1 MKDKRFKNTDWVVLI
16 ISLALFGIGLVALY
30 STTQNTELD
39 AFKKQIQWAIISIPF
54 IIIIYLADYKLIVKF
69 TPVMYILFML
79 LLVGVLFTKPING
92 AKSWYKI
99 GESIALQPSE
109 LAKII
114 IIMFMS
120 FILYRLQ
127 LKGKREINKPWK
139 LLIYFLLWGLP
150 IFLIYKQP
158 DLGTALSYVTAML
171 FMLFVSGLDKKY
183 IVLAIIIIVLCAP
196 YVVQHLPQHARN
208 RIEIFKNPESDPR
221 GLGYNLIQS
230 KLAIGAG
237 QFLGM
242 GILKGNQTQLGYLS
256 PKTTDFI
263 YSVIG
268 EEMGF
273 VVSSTIVVLYVI
285 LITKAIGIG
294 KNAEDSIGSYVAT
307 GIAGILFF
315 HMVENIGMTIGLLPI
330 TGVPLP
336 FVSYGGSSLIT
347 NFICIGLLL
356 NISSRRKKG
365 LTYNSK
371 YNIYGK

>member
-1 MKDKRFKNTDWVVLI
+1 MKEKRFKNTDWIVLL
-16 ISLALFGIGLVALY
+16 ISLALLGIGLVALY
-30 STTQNTELD
+30 SATQNTDLD
-39 AFKKQIQWAIISIPF
+39 EFKKQIQWALFSIPF
-54 IIIIYLADYKLIVKF
+54 IIIVYFVDYKLIVKF
-69 TPVMYILFML
+69 TPVLYIIFIL

-99 GESIALQPSE
+99 GDSLAIQPSE

-114 IIMFMS
+114 VIMFMS
-120 FILYRLQ
+120 FILYKLQ

-139 LLIYFLLWGLP
+139 LIVYFAFWILP

-158 DLGTALSYVTAML
+158 DLGTALAYATAML

-183 IVLAIIIIVLCAP
+183 MFIAIVAIVLCAP
-196 YVVQHLPQHARN
+196 YVVQHLPLHARA
-208 RIEIFKNPESDPR
+208 RIEIFKDPESDPR

-242 GILKGNQTQLGYLS
+242 GVLKGNQTQLGYLS

-273 VVSSTIVVLYVI
+273 IVSSSIVVLYVI

-294 KNAEDSIGSYVAT
+294 KNAEDSIGSYIST

-315 HMVENIGMTIGLLPI
+315 HMIENIGMTIGLLPI

-365 LTYNSK
+365 LSYNSRF
-371 YNIYGK
+371 NMYGN

>member
-1 MKDKRFKNTDWVVLI
+1 MKEKRFKNTDWLVLI
-16 ISLALFGIGLVALY
+16 ICLSLFGIGLIALY
-30 STTQNTELD
+30 SATQNNNLFE
-39 AFKKQIQWAIISIPF
+39 FKKQIQWALISLPFF
-54 IIIIYLADYKLIVKF
+54 IIIYFIDYKIIVKF
-69 TPVMYILFML
+69 SPVLYILFIL

-99 GESIALQPSE
+99 GDSIGIQPSE
-109 LAKII
+109 LAKIV
-114 IIMFMS
+114 IIMFMAL
-120 FILYRLQ
+120 ILYKLQ

-139 LLIYFLLWGLP
+139 LIVFLMLWLIP
-150 IFLIYKQP
+150 IFLIYRQP
-158 DLGTALSYVTAML
+158 DLGTAISYFTAML

-183 IVLAIIIIVLCAP
+183 MFISIIIMIICTP
-196 YVVQHLPQHARN
+196 YILQNLPQHAKA

-242 GILKGNQTQLGYLS
+242 GLLKGNQTQLGYLS

-273 VVSSTIVVLYVI
+273 IVSSTIVMLYVL
-285 LITKAIGIG
+285 LITKAIGIA
-294 KNAEDSIGSYVAT
+294 KNAEDSIGSYIAIGV
-307 GIAGILFF
+307 AGILFF
-315 HMVENIGMTIGLLPI
+315 HMIENIGMTIGLLPI

-336 FVSYGGSSLIT
+336 FVSYGGSALIT
-347 NFICIGLLL
+347 NFISIGLLL

-365 LTYNSK
+365 LSYNSRF
-371 YNIYGK
+371 NMYGN

>member
-1 MKDKRFKNTDWVVLI
+1 MKEKRFKNTDWVVLI
-16 ISLALFGIGLVALY
+16 ICLALFGIGLVALY
-30 STTQNTELD
+30 SATQNTELD
-39 AFKKQIQWAIISIPF
+39 AFKKQIQWALISVPF
-54 IIIIYLADYKLIVKF
+54 IVIVYFVDYKLIVKF
-69 TPVMYILFML
+69 APVLYIIFIL

-92 AKSWYKI
+92 AKSWFKL
-99 GESIALQPSE
+99 GDTVSLQPSE
-109 LAKII
+109 LSKII

-120 FILYRLQ
+120 FILYKLQ

-139 LLIYFLLWGLP
+139 LFVYFAFWGLP

-158 DLGTALSYVTAML
+158 DLGTAISYATAML

-183 IVLAIIIIVLCAP
+183 MVLAIVVIVLCTP
-196 YVVQHLPQHARN
+196 YVVQQLPQHARA

-242 GILKGNQTQLGYLS
+242 GLLKGNQTQLGYLS

-273 VVSSTIVVLYVI
+273 VISSTIVVLYVI

-294 KNAEDSIGSYVAT
+294 KNAEDSIGSYIAT
-307 GIAGILFF
+307 RNSWNLLF
-315 HMVENIGMTIGLLPI
+315 P
-330 TGVPLP
+330 
-336 FVSYGGSSLIT
+336 YGGKYWNDNWTSSNYWRST
-347 NFICIGLLL
+347 SICKLW
-356 NISSRRKKG
+356 R
-365 LTYNSK
+365 
-371 YNIYGK
+371 